1 MYSPRCVVLWTWTDT
16 FTQDMCTDVLTSLQ
30 MVFSNPILA
39 PYTPVLPPFYL
50 RPLLHLCISDKNK
63 LLLVKSP
70 KLTPLLTE
78 ALLLDPA
85 HLRTASDPQS
95 AVPPMREATKAAFQ
109 QTAAECFL
117 QLALFEP
124 GRAMLSDE
132 TAALEALHALVDG
145 QALSEEAKV
154 SAHGALLEIE
164 GRTHEPEPEREGAA
178 EEGGHVMVSYQVS
191 EPDGHVHYPTR
202 CSRPVFHIT

>member
-1 MYSPRCVVLWTWTDT
+1 
-16 FTQDMCTDVLTSLQ
+16 MCTDVLTSLQ

-95 AVPPMREATKAAFQ
+95 AVPPMHEATKAAFQ

-154 SAHGALLEIE
+154 AAEGAILAVE
-164 GRTHEPEPEREGAA
+164 GRSRDLELEPSGGGERSK
-178 EEGGHVMVSYQVS
+178 HVMVSYQRDVQ
-191 EPDGHVHYPTR
+191 VVVKR
-202 CSRPVFHIT
+202 CFLS